1 MFVVVV
7 YLNPSLPPTLPPTL
21 AASNAICR
29 LCKAAEIQTVSQTVQ
44 VNNAIIFDD
53 SSVYNLPLSLV
64 ATEAVEICRS
74 CKWPPA
80 KAS

>member
-29 LCKAAEIQTVSQTVQ
+29 LCKAAEIQTVYQTISKKRRSAPTEKKQKKKHQTVQ
-44 VNNAIIFDD
+44 V
-53 SSVYNLPLSLV
+53 
-64 ATEAVEICRS
+64 S
-74 CKWPPA
+74 CQNGN
-80 KAS
+80 